1 MDAAAKRFHRGLSA
15 PAAAFEFVVVWAT
28 VAAAAAFGSPERV
41 SQSDWIAFAI
51 LVPLCA
57 VVHLLGSERS
67 HHQGSQLSLAPM
79 FTAAL
84 LLPPA
89 LAAIVITIA
98 WVPDWLRRR
107 VSWYIVLFNVA
118 NFVGPALASRLV
130 FDQIAGDDAGS
141 WTVAALVG
149 IATFL
154 VFQYGTLAI
163 MLRLARGVAIRDT
176 LRLDNVLIDAGLL
189 SLGALGAALAARH
202 PSFVL
207 LLLLPLG
214 LMYRSLSIPSLVE
227 ASRVEPKTG
236 LFNMRHFSA
245 ALEQELRRAARFER
259 PMSLL
264 MIDVDHLREINNT
277 LGHVVGDRCLQIVAE
292 SLRAA
297 TRDYDVAARF
307 GGDEFCVLLPET
319 GEDGALTVAERVR
332 ATVERMGEAQK
343 LQLTVSVGVAS
354 VAGLETEPTAS
365 DLLSL
370 ADRAAYRAKFS
381 GRNAV
386 ATAPVGDPVVEA
398 ERLLAAESD

>member
-1 MDAAAKRFHRGLSA
+1 M
-15 PAAAFEFVVVWAT
+15 VWAT

-84 LLPPA
+84 LLPPS
-89 LAAIVITIA
+89 LAAIVIAIA

-154 VFQYGTLAI
+154 VLQYGTLAI

-332 ATVERMGEAQK
+332 STVERMGAENK
-343 LQLTVSVGVAS
+343 MQLTVSVGVAS
-354 VAGLETEPTAS
+354 VAGLGTEPTAS

-381 GRNAV
+381 GRNSV

-398 ERLLAAESD
+398 ERLLAAESE

>member
-1 MDAAAKRFHRGLSA
+1 MEAAAKRFHRGLSA
-15 PAAAFEFVVVWAT
+15 PAAAFEFVVVWGT
-28 VAAAAAFGSPERV
+28 VAAAAVVGSPERV
-41 SQSDWIAFAI
+41 SRSDWIAFAI

-57 VVHLLGSERS
+57 VVHLLASERS

-89 LAAIVITIA
+89 LAAIVIAVA
-98 WVPDWLRRR
+98 WVPDWLRSR
-107 VSWYIVLFNVA
+107 VSWYIVVFNVA
-118 NFVGPALASRLV
+118 NFVGPALAARVV
-130 FDQIAGDDAGS
+130 FDQITDASASS
-141 WTVAALVG
+141 WTVGALAG

-154 VFQYGTLAI
+154 VLQYGTLAI
-163 MLRLARGVAIRDT
+163 MLRLARGVSIRDT
-176 LRLDNVLIDAGLL
+176 LRIDNVLIDAGLL

-202 PSFVL
+202 PSLVL

-245 ALEQELRRAARFER
+245 ALEQELRRAERFER
-259 PMSLL
+259 PLSLL

-277 LGHVVGDRCLQIVAE
+277 LGHVVGDRCLQIVAA

-297 TRDYDVAARF
+297 TRDYDVSARF

-332 ATVERMGEAQK
+332 ATVERMGAEQK
-343 LQLTVSVGVAS
+343 MQLTVSVGVAS
-354 VAGLETEPTAS
+354 VAGLGTEPNAA
-365 DLLSL
+365 DLLAL

-398 ERLLAAESD
+398 ERLLADSAD

>member
-1 MDAAAKRFHRGLSA
+1 
-15 PAAAFEFVVVWAT
+15 VVWAT

-154 VFQYGTLAI
+154 VLQYGTLAI

-332 ATVERMGEAQK
+332 ATVERMGEAHK
-343 LQLTVSVGVAS
+343 MQLTVSVGVAS
-354 VAGLETEPTAS
+354 VAGLGTEPTAS